1 MNKRLL
7 SASLVLVMALT
18 ALSMTVYAADGPD
31 YQTAL
36 IAQLEAG
43 AKPSAN
49 NLFLGLKQWKEME
62 EGPEKD
68 RLFMRY
74 AAIEKLDL
82 SDMGLKSDD
91 LSMLEP
97 FLGLEELDLSTRASA
112 PDASKNTLTNLDD
125 LQNFFYLRRLDV
137 SGNQLETKGGISGLA
152 DCTRL
157 EVLDLSGN
165 KRLFGSAGDAMD
177 VLAELSRVRELDLR
191 GTALSD
197 SDLESVQAMES
208 LRILDISNTS
218 VKNLDLSDMAQLTS
232 LTAENLTLDSL
243 KLPDD
248 LGELDLANTK
258 LKVKPQNEDDALI
271 AISRYGDSGLKLVKS
286 GRASQEVHT
295 VTVAEP
301 AHGTVTT
308 KVKTAAQGDKVSI
321 SVTPNKGWALDSVA
335 VSYQNAEGERTPVAV
350 TDGEFTMPEGN
361 VTVTVVFMPLNIE
374 IEYNED
380 DKGSVS
386 FDKESPARG
395 ERVSFVTKLNRGFK
409 VREITAK
416 IGSKPVPVY
425 RDSDGTY
432 CFDMPRLAEDETLS
446 FAVTIVETVTPRY
459 TKSGSFGGQLTFT
472 GLVEGQQYVCQM
484 SEAGADEESAAYT
497 IVTFTARDTTEQLDV
512 RDSAGGYIVS
522 LWKYDDQA
530 ASAQDLIN
538 VFYEVL
544 VR

>member
-7 SASLVLVMALT
+7 SASLALVMAVA
-18 ALSMTVYAADGPD
+18 ALSMAAYAADGPD

-49 NLFLGLKQWKEME
+49 NLLLGIKQWKEME
-62 EGPEKD
+62 EGSEKD
-68 RLFMRY
+68 KLTRRY
-74 AAIEKLDL
+74 AAITKLDL

-91 LSMLEP
+91 LSLLEP
-97 FLGLEELDLSTRASA
+97 FIELEELDLSTRASA
-112 PDASKNTLTNLDD
+112 PDTSKNTLTNLDD
-125 LQNFFYLRRLDV
+125 LQNFPYLRKLDV
-137 SGNQLETKGGISGLA
+137 SGNQLEAKGGISGLV

-157 EVLDLSGN
+157 ETLDLSGN
-165 KRLFGSAGDAMD
+165 KRLFASAGDAMAA
-177 VLAELSRVRELDLR
+177 LAELSRIRELDLR

-197 SDLESVQAMES
+197 IDLESIQAMPS
-208 LRILDISNTS
+208 LRTLDISNTS
-218 VKNLDLSDMAQLTS
+218 VKNLDLSDMTQLAS

-248 LGELDLANTK
+248 LGELNLTNTK
-258 LKVKPQNEDDALI
+258 LKVKPQNEDDALA
-271 AISRYGDSGLKLVKS
+271 AIDRYGDSGLELVKAS
-286 GRASQEVHT
+286 RTSQEVYT
-295 VTVAEP
+295 ITVAE
-301 AHGTVTT
+301 AANGTVTT
-308 KVKTAAQGDKVSI
+308 KVKTAAQGDKVSV
-321 SVTPNKGWALDSVA
+321 SVTPHKGWTLDSVA
-335 VSYQNAEGERTPVAV
+335 VSYQNADGEQTSVTV
-350 TDGEFTMPEGN
+350 TDGEFIMPEGN
-361 VTVTVVFMPLNIE
+361 VTVTAAFMPLNIE

-386 FDKESPARG
+386 FENENPVRG

-432 CFDMPRLAEDETLS
+432 CFDMPRLNEDETLI

-459 TKSGSFGGQLTFT
+459 TKSGSFGGQLAFT

-484 SEAGADEESAAYT
+484 SEAGTDDESAAYT
-497 IVTFTARDTTEQLDV
+497 IVTFTAQDTAEQLDV

-530 ASAQDLIN
+530 ASAQDLTN

-544 VR
+544 VK